1 MRVRA
6 RVSLKQRIPV
16 YRRGISFAC
25 TDESLFA
32 CTDEAPASYL
42 DPFFSSF
49 PSLPFDEVTRD
60 QGDQGTKG
68 TKGPRGPGDQGDQGT
83 KGTRTTMWTRSKH
96 TRDGKGN

>member
-1 MRVRA
+1 MSESERA

-68 TKGPRGPGDQGDQGT
+68 T
-83 KGTRTTMWTRSKH
+83 RTTMWTRSKH
-96 TRDGKGN
+96 TRDGKGK